1 MESEL
6 RWLYTVLVSLSASPV
21 LGSSN
26 LHAYAH
32 YHEDETMIRRPS
44 PMYDNWDVRIKLYP
58 QLHSSSL
65 YQPIRR
71 GPGSNDVTQAI
82 LGEGVAW
89 VDGEEPG
96 QYTRLLLETQFAVVA
111 GNPSLELI
119 HGGA

>member
-44 PMYDNWDVRIKLYP
+44 PMYDNWDSYTHSCTVQAYINLFEEALGATMLLRLY
-58 QLHSSSL
+58 LARAL
-65 YQPIRR
+65 LGWTARN
-71 GPGSNDVTQAI
+71 PG
-82 LGEGVAW
+82 L
-89 VDGEEPG
+89 
-96 QYTRLLLETQFAVVA
+96 YTRLLLETQFAVVA